1 MIMPKDLDRREF
13 LRAGVV
19 AGAGLAMAT
28 RDLSAVL
35 PPRLAN
41 AAPLFA
47 APPLDT
53 VRIGFVGVGHQG
65 ASHISNFL
73 RIEGVEI
80 AAICDLVPAKVAR
93 MQQRVEAAG
102 RPRPQAFDR
111 GRDDYVRMCEEAELD
126 LVFTAT
132 PWQLHAPVCIAAM
145 KNGKHAATEVPLATT
160 LDEMWALVETAEQ
173 TRRHCVMMENCCY
186 DRTEMMILNMVRQ
199 GLFGELLHA
208 ECGYLH
214 DLRQLKLTDFYE
226 ERWRV
231 EYSIRENA
239 DLYPTHGLGPVA
251 QWLNV
256 NRGNQFE
263 YLVSMAS
270 PGRGLNRWAAEH
282 IGPDSAEARQHYALG
297 DVVNTMIRTRTG
309 QTILVTHDTNSPRP
323 YSRRILLQGV
333 NGVVQKYPDERIHLE
348 GRSQAHR
355 WEQLAGYRA
364 EFDHP
369 VWRALEE
376 RSAGAGHG
384 GMDYIEDFRLIQCLR
399 EGTPMDMDVYDGAA
413 WSCITP
419 LSGRSIAQRGAPQDV
434 PDFTR
439 GAWRDRPPLGIV
451 TV

>member
-1 MIMPKDLDRREF
+1 MYRDLDRRDF
-13 LRAGVV
+13 IRTGAA
-19 AGAGLAMAT
+19 AGAGLALGV
-28 RDLSAVL
+28 RDV
-35 PPRLAN
+35 
-41 AAPLFA
+41 AAAAASPAAQVPALFT
-47 APPLDT
+47 APALET

-65 ASHISNFL
+65 ASHVRNFL
-73 RIEGVEI
+73 RIEGAAI
-80 AAICDLVPAKVAR
+80 AAICDIVPAKVAR
-93 MQQRVEAAG
+93 MQQLVEAAG
-102 RPRPQAFDR
+102 QPRPAAYDR
-111 GRDDYVRMCEEAELD
+111 GRDDYIRMCEEAELD

-132 PWQLHAPVCIAAM
+132 PWALHAPVCSAAM
-145 KNGKHAATEVPLATT
+145 RNGRHAATEVPMATT
-160 LDEMWALVETAEQ
+160 LEELWALVETAEQ

-186 DRTEMMILNMVRQ
+186 DRTEMSILNMVRQ
-199 GLFGELLHA
+199 NLFGELLHA

-214 DLRQLKLTDFYE
+214 DLRELKLTDFYE

-231 EYSIRENA
+231 QYSIRDNA

-251 QWLNV
+251 QWLNI
-256 NRGNQFE
+256 NRGNQFD

-282 IGPDSAEARQHYALG
+282 LGPDSAEARQHYALG
-297 DVVNTMIRTRTG
+297 DVVNTLIRTRAG

-333 NGVVQKYPDERIHLE
+333 NGVVQKYPDERIHIE
-348 GRSQAHR
+348 GRSRAHR
-355 WEQLAGYRA
+355 WEQLAAYRD

-384 GMDYIEDFRLIQCLR
+384 GMDYIEDYRLIQCLR
-399 EGTPMDMDVYDGAA
+399 EGSPMDMDVYDGAA

-419 LSGRSIAQRGAPQDV
+419 LSGRSIAQRGTPQDI

-439 GAWRDRPPLGIV
+439 GAWRGRPPLGIV
-451 TV
+451 TI